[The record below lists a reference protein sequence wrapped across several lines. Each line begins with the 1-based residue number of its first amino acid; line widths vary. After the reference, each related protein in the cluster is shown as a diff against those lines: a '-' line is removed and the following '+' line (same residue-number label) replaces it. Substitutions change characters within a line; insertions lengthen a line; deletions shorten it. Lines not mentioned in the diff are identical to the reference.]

1 MSHQHPTA
9 LIVGGGIVGSATSVM
24 LARAGFATTLV
35 ERGRWE
41 ALGHGITMIGPA
53 LRALDHLDLLD
64 ASLAEGFGVTDLTIT
79 DVSGTPRNVIPLP
92 RLLGDQRP
100 GLLGMM
106 RPTLHCI
113 IADAARHEGVTAR
126 EGTWPTTIR
135 ENDDCVHVELS
146 DGSSADYD
154 LVVGADGY
162 RSWVR
167 DQLIVAMEPAH
178 QSQGAFRAVL
188 SRPEEVTGS
197 WQAHGHPQVHPGFT
211 PTGPE
216 SMYLFCVVPA
226 GDSSRPPQEAPP
238 ELLREH
244 LMPFGGL
251 FAQVRD
257 LIEDPAKLDYRPFET
272 LLLQQAWNR
281 GRIVVLGDAAH
292 ATTPH
297 LAAGAAMGLE
307 DVVVLGEELQA
318 AGDIPDGLDS
328 FYRRRFERCKYVVD
342 TSIRISELQTTPQ
355 EGVDPTALLMEASQR
370 IAAPF

>member
-1 MSHQHPTA
+1 
-9 LIVGGGIVGSATSVM
+9 
-24 LARAGFATTLV
+24 
-35 ERGRWE
+35 
-41 ALGHGITMIGPA
+41 
-53 LRALDHLDLLD
+53 
-64 ASLAEGFGVTDLTIT
+64 
-79 DVSGTPRNVIPLP
+79 
-92 RLLGDQRP
+92 
-100 GLLGMM
+100 
-106 RPTLHCI
+106 
-113 IADAARHEGVTAR
+113 
-126 EGTWPTTIR
+126 
-135 ENDDCVHVELS
+135 
-146 DGSSADYD
+146 
-154 LVVGADGY
+154 
-162 RSWVR
+162 
-167 DQLIVAMEPAH
+167 
-178 QSQGAFRAVL
+178 
-188 SRPEEVTGS
+188 
-197 WQAHGHPQVHPGFT
+197 
-211 PTGPE
+211 
-216 SMYLFCVVPA
+216 
-226 GDSSRPPQEAPP
+226 
-238 ELLREH
+238 
-244 LMPFGGL
+244 MPFGGL